1 MVKTPTY
8 VCVKGT
14 DVLVL
19 GEQTIDLSKING
31 DLALSTASLRELDKV
46 QVLGKR
52 VVTVENLTTFHD
64 YAGAEDFVIY
74 LGGFHNRTKREF
86 LMFLY
91 EQNPNLEYRH
101 FGDIDA
107 GGFYILEHLK
117 EKTGIPFLSMFMN
130 VNTIK
135 QYKEQSKTLTV
146 KDRERIANLL
156 NRIESKTKEDS
167 SIEDYS
173 DVLHFMLD
181 YNCKLEQE
189 AINLTKDWYTDMM

>member
-31 DLALSTASLRELDKV
+31 NLALSTASLRELDKV

>member
-1 MVKTPTY
+1 M
-8 VCVKGT
+8 
-14 DVLVL
+14 
-19 GEQTIDLSKING
+19 
-31 DLALSTASLRELDKV
+31 